1 MDALSSAVIAHTL
14 RRDPPRFDA
23 AGTPLP
29 RVKLDVDCAT
39 SGLAE
44 CGHLFEPGL
53 QTVEVYEDE
62 AAKLEKMVEDAT
74 EAELTVVRRDHA
86 SHLEKSREAAKTG
99 AEVADRSA
107 LPSFAYSFRRIM
119 DREMRPF
126 RSVKRH
132 TEKKT
137 TKAA

>member
-1 MDALSSAVIAHTL
+1 MDPLSSAVIAHTL

-23 AGTPLP
+23 SGIPVP
-29 RVKLDVDCAT
+29 RVKLEVDCTT

-44 CGHLFEPGL
+44 CGHLFEPGV
-53 QTVEVYEDE
+53 QVVEVYEDE
-62 AAKLEKMVEDAT
+62 AVKLEKMVEDAT
-74 EAELTVVRRDHA
+74 EAELAVVRRDHA
-86 SHLEKSREAAKTG
+86 SHLEKSKEAARTG
-99 AEVADRSA
+99 MDVADRSA

-126 RSVKRH
+126 RSVKRL

-137 TKAA
+137 SKAA